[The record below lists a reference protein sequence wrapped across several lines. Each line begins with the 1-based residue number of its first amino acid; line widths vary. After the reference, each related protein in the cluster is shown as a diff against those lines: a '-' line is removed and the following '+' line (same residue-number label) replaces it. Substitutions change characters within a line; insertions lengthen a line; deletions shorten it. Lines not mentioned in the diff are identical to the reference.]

1 MDFKKSFL
9 TIFLLSLFLF
19 SASSVLAVVE
29 DSSTGAEE
37 NKEVVCTMEYDP
49 VCGVDGETYSNECSL
64 GVAGIEKDY
73 DGECEA
79 AEEAEVAEEEVC
91 TTEYDPVCGVDGET
105 YSNEC
110 SLGVAGIEKNYD
122 GECEVEEEAEE
133 AVCTMEYAPVC
144 GVDGETYSNEC
155 FLGIAEVE
163 KDYDGEC
170 EIEEVEKDEA
180 IENMKKKAKKLRENN
195 LKDILAEIKELR
207 NMAKEQKNRINHLKK
222 LLEGVGDISDEMQDS
237 INNFITYGVDGN
249 TKNLGE
255 GERAAVMYSFKK
267 AFGRLPENEDDLTD
281 TIKIANGR
289 WPSNINEDAET
300 KAKSVF
306 EAIYKREADM
316 ENPKDAAAI
325 KIMAYGL
332 RQRAE
337 NRNLNSEKNGIA
349 IFNSIFKKLPTTT
362 EDWNIMQ
369 AITYSGASR

>member
-19 SASSVLAVVE
+19 SASSVFAVVE
-29 DSSTGAEE
+29 NNSTGAEE
-37 NKEVVCTMEYDP
+37 NEEEAVCTTEYDP

-73 DGECEA
+73 DGECE
-79 AEEAEVAEEEVC
+79 
-91 TTEYDPVCGVDGET
+91 
-105 YSNEC
+105 
-110 SLGVAGIEKNYD
+110 
-122 GECEVEEEAEE
+122 VEEEAAEKE
-133 AVCTMEYAPVC
+133 AICTMEDAPVC
-144 GVDGETYSNEC
+144 GVDGKTYSNGC
-155 FLGIAEVE
+155 FIEATGVE
-163 KDYDGEC
+163 KDYEGEC
-170 EIEEVEKDEA
+170 KKENTRADLSIEK
-180 IENMKKKAKKLRENN
+180 MKEKAKKLKENN
-195 LKDILAEIKELR
+195 LEDILAELKELR
-207 NMAKEQKNRINHLKK
+207 NVVKEQKNRINHLKK
-222 LLEGVGDISDEMQDS
+222 LLTGVDSISDEMQDS

-267 AFGRLPENEDDLTD
+267 AFNRLPENEDDLTD
-281 TIKIANGR
+281 AIKIANGR

>member
-1 MDFKKSFL
+1 MNSKKSFL

-19 SASSVLAVVE
+19 SASSVFAVVE
-29 DSSTGAEE
+29 DSSTEAEE
-37 NKEVVCTMEYDP
+37 NEEEAICTMEYDP

-73 DGECEA
+73 DGECEIEEEA
-79 AEEAEVAEEEVC
+79 AEKEAIC
-91 TTEYDPVCGVDGET
+91 TMEDAPVCGVDGET

-110 SLGVAGIEKNYD
+110 SLGVAGIEKDYD
-122 GECEVEEEAEE
+122 GECEVA
-133 AVCTMEYAPVC
+133 
-144 GVDGETYSNEC
+144 
-155 FLGIAEVE
+155 
-163 KDYDGEC
+163 
-170 EIEEVEKDEA
+170 EEVEKDEA

-207 NMAKEQKNRINHLKK
+207 SVVKEQKNRINHLKK
-222 LLEGVGDISDEMQDS
+222 LLTGVDSISDEMQDS

-281 TIKIANGR
+281 AIKIANGR

-300 KAKSVF
+300 RAKSVF

-349 IFNSIFKKLPTTT
+349 IFNSIFKKVPSTT

>member
-1 MDFKKSFL
+1 MNSKKSFL

-19 SASSVLAVVE
+19 SASSVFAVVE
-29 DSSTGAEE
+29 DSSTEAEE
-37 NKEVVCTMEYDP
+37 NEEEAICTMEYDP

-73 DGECEA
+73 DGECE
-79 AEEAEVAEEEVC
+79 
-91 TTEYDPVCGVDGET
+91 
-105 YSNEC
+105 
-110 SLGVAGIEKNYD
+110 I
-122 GECEVEEEAEE
+122 EEEAAEKE
-133 AVCTMEYAPVC
+133 AICTMEDAPVC
-144 GVDGETYSNEC
+144 GVDGKTYSNGC
-155 FLGIAEVE
+155 FIEATGVE

-170 EIEEVEKDEA
+170 KKENTGADLSRETMKEKTKKKENTGADLSIEK
-180 IENMKKKAKKLRENN
+180 MKEKAKKLKENN
-195 LKDILAEIKELR
+195 LEDILVELKELR
-207 NMAKEQKNRINHLKK
+207 NVVKEQRNKINHLEK
-222 LLEGVGDISDEMQDS
+222 LLEGVGDISDDMQNS

-281 TIKIANGR
+281 AIKIANGR

-300 KAKSVF
+300 RAKSVF

-349 IFNSIFKKLPTTT
+349 IFNSIFKKVPSTT

>member
-1 MDFKKSFL
+1 MDSKKSFL

-37 NKEVVCTMEYDP
+37 NEEVVCTMEYDP

-79 AEEAEVAEEEVC
+79 VEEAEVAEEEVC
-91 TTEYDPVCGVDGET
+91 TMEYD
-105 YSNEC
+105 
-110 SLGVAGIEKNYD
+110 
-122 GECEVEEEAEE
+122 
-133 AVCTMEYAPVC
+133 PVC

-170 EIEEVEKDEA
+170 EVEEVEKDEA

-195 LKDILAEIKELR
+195 LGDILSELKELR
-207 NMAKEQKNRINHLKK
+207 SVVKEQRNRIGHLKK
-222 LLEGVGDISDEMQDS
+222 LLTGVDSISEDMQNS
-237 INNFITYGVDGN
+237 INNFITYGIDGN

-267 AFGRLPENEDDLTD
+267 AFGRLPENEDDLAD

-316 ENPKDAAAI
+316 ENPRDAAAI

>member
-1 MDFKKSFL
+1 
-9 TIFLLSLFLF
+9 
-19 SASSVLAVVE
+19 VE
-29 DSSTGAEE
+29 DSGSGAEE
-37 NKEVVCTMEYDP
+37 N
-49 VCGVDGETYSNECSL
+49 
-64 GVAGIEKDY
+64 
-73 DGECEA
+73 
-79 AEEAEVAEEEVC
+79 EEV
-91 TTEYDPVCGVDGET
+91 
-105 YSNEC
+105 
-110 SLGVAGIEKNYD
+110 
-122 GECEVEEEAEE
+122 
-133 AVCTMEYAPVC
+133 VCTMEYAPVC

-170 EIEEVEKDEA
+170 EVEEVEKDEA

-195 LKDILAEIKELR
+195 LKDILVEIKELR
-207 NMAKEQKNRINHLKK
+207 NIAKEQKNRINHLKK

-267 AFGRLPENEDDLTD
+267 AFGRLPENENDLTD
-281 TIKIANGR
+281 AIKIANGR
-289 WPSNINEDAET
+289 WPSNVNSET
-300 KAKSVF
+300 EEKAKLIF
-306 EAIYKREADM
+306 ETIYKREADM

>member
-1 MDFKKSFL
+1 MDSKKSFL

-19 SASSVLAVVE
+19 SASSVFAVVE
-29 DSSTGAEE
+29 NNSTGAEE
-37 NKEVVCTMEYDP
+37 NEEEVVCTTEYDP

-73 DGECEA
+73 DGECEV
-79 AEEAEVAEEEVC
+79 AEEVEVEEVAEEEVVC

-110 SLGVAGIEKNYD
+110 SLGVAGIEKDYD
-122 GECEVEEEAEE
+122 GECEVA
-133 AVCTMEYAPVC
+133 
-144 GVDGETYSNEC
+144 
-155 FLGIAEVE
+155 
-163 KDYDGEC
+163 
-170 EIEEVEKDEA
+170 EEVEKDEA

-207 NMAKEQKNRINHLKK
+207 SVVKEQKNRINHLKK
-222 LLEGVGDISDEMQDS
+222 LLTGVDSISDEMQDS

-316 ENPKDAAAI
+316 ENPKDVAAI

>member
-19 SASSVLAVVE
+19 SASSVFAVVE
-29 DSSTGAEE
+29 NNSTGAEE
-37 NKEVVCTMEYDP
+37 NEEEAVCTTEYDP

-73 DGECEA
+73 DGECE
-79 AEEAEVAEEEVC
+79 
-91 TTEYDPVCGVDGET
+91 
-105 YSNEC
+105 
-110 SLGVAGIEKNYD
+110 
-122 GECEVEEEAEE
+122 VEEEAAEKE
-133 AVCTMEYAPVC
+133 AICTMEDAPVC
-144 GVDGETYSNEC
+144 GVDGKTYSNGC
-155 FLGIAEVE
+155 FIEATGVE
-163 KDYDGEC
+163 KDYEGEC
-170 EIEEVEKDEA
+170 KKENTRADLSIEK
-180 IENMKKKAKKLRENN
+180 MKEKAKKLKENN
-195 LKDILAEIKELR
+195 LEDILVELKELR
-207 NMAKEQKNRINHLKK
+207 NVVKEQRNKINHLEK
-222 LLEGVGDISDEMQDS
+222 LLEGVGDISDDMQNS

-281 TIKIANGR
+281 AIKIANGR

-300 KAKSVF
+300 RAKSVF

>member
-1 MDFKKSFL
+1 MISKKSFL
-9 TIFLLSLFLF
+9 AIFLLSLFLF
-19 SASSVLAVVE
+19 SASSVFAVVE
-29 DSSTGAEE
+29 DSGSGAEE
-37 NKEVVCTMEYDP
+37 NEEVVCTMEYVP

-73 DGECEA
+73 DGKCE
-79 AEEAEVAEEEVC
+79 AEEAE
-91 TTEYDPVCGVDGET
+91 
-105 YSNEC
+105 
-110 SLGVAGIEKNYD
+110 I
-122 GECEVEEEAEE
+122 VEE
-133 AVCTMEYAPVC
+133 VCTMEYAPVC

-170 EIEEVEKDEA
+170 EVEEVEKDEA

-195 LKDILAEIKELR
+195 LKDILVEIKELR
-207 NMAKEQKNRINHLKK
+207 NIAKEQKNRINHLKK

-267 AFGRLPENEDDLTD
+267 AFGRLPENENDLTD
-281 TIKIANGR
+281 AIKIANGR

-300 KAKSVF
+300 KAKLVF
-306 EAIYKREADM
+306 ESIYKREADM

-337 NRNLNSEKNGIA
+337 NRNLNSEKSGIA